1 MTPVELIEQL
11 SLLIR
16 DSVKNYRLLSE
27 LETDLA
33 TQQLKKVYKLKKVS
47 VYEQE
52 IPEEDFND
60 DSYYPLVIVSLQKI
74 QDQIEESEVKPTLM
88 IVGLT
93 IGVYGEDKNSWKDLL
108 NLTETIRSCAL
119 LNKMV
124 AKKFRLVE
132 VVDSDFIEK
141 QPYPFHFSYITLIY
155 STFQP
160 RSTKTIEWS

>member
-1 MTPVELIEQL
+1 MTPVELVEQL

-27 LETDLA
+27 LETNPS
-33 TQQLKKVYKLKKVS
+33 TQRLKKVS

-52 IPEEDFND
+52 IPEEEFNEN
-60 DSYYPLVIVSLQKI
+60 SYYPLVIVSLQKI

-93 IGVYGEDKNSWKDLL
+93 IGVYGEDKNAWKDLL
-108 NLTETIRSCAL
+108 NLTEAIRSCAL
-119 LNKMV
+119 SNKMV

-141 QPYPFHFSYITLIY
+141 QPHPFHFSYITLIY

-160 RSTKTIEWS
+160 RLTKTIEWS

>member
-16 DSVKNYRLLSE
+16 DSVKNYKLLSE
-27 LETDLA
+27 LEIDLA
-33 TQQLKKVYKLKKVS
+33 TQQLKKVS

-52 IPEEDFND
+52 IPEEEFND

-93 IGVYGEDKNSWKDLL
+93 IGVYGEDKNAWKDLL
-108 NLTETIRSCAL
+108 NLTETVRCCAL
-119 LNKMV
+119 SNKMV

-132 VVDSDFIEK
+132 VMDSDFIEK

-160 RSTKTIEWS
+160 RLSKNIEWS